1 MTSPQAHIGHGYASD
16 KVLAFVRR
24 PLEDY
29 LANPCCSPGPPAP
42 AAPGP
47 KYQQTSGL
55 DAARDVARDERHDD
69 DDDEMV
75 DDLLALA
82 GRAKLGLAPAEKP
95 EQPEKPSKG
104 LGAGKAK
111 AKAVEEDR
119 EV

>member
-1 MTSPQAHIGHGYASD
+1 MGMHQIRSLLSSAGALRIIWLTPAA
-16 KVLAFVRR
+16 APEF
-24 PLEDY
+24 
-29 LANPCCSPGPPAP
+29 PPAP

-55 DAARDVARDERHDD
+55 DAARDVARDERH

-104 LGAGKAK
+104 LGAVLVGKAK
-111 AKAVEEDR
+111 AKAVEEDS